1 MVQGLVTYLKWNNGE
16 GGKWNI
22 IENWNW
28 GLCFGK
34 SVLGLMTNME
44 YIRGE
49 EEKLLKIETLGLC
62 FGKLGLG
69 SMTNIEY
76 IGGQEEKVYKIIE
89 N

>member
-1 MVQGLVTYLKWNNGE
+1 
-16 GGKWNI
+16 
-22 IENWNW
+22 
-28 GLCFGK
+28 
-34 SVLGLMTNME
+34 MTNME

-76 IGGQEEKVYKIIE
+76 IGGQEEKVNKVTGWPTIV
-89 N
+89 

>member
-1 MVQGLVTYLKWNNGE
+1 
-16 GGKWNI
+16 
-22 IENWNW
+22 
-28 GLCFGK
+28 
-34 SVLGLMTNME
+34 MTNME

-76 IGGQEEKVYKIIE
+76 RGGREETVKKVIK